1 MLEVNKENP
10 AMQAIASKGRK
21 TYVQFIT
28 VKSLRHIFKRIISV
42 ILERLAILVKNVFQV
57 QK

>member
-1 MLEVNKENP
+1 
-10 AMQAIASKGRK
+10 MQAIASKGRK

-28 VKSLRHIFKRIISV
+28 VKSLRHIFKRIISG
-42 ILERLAILVKNVFQV
+42 ILERLAVLVKNVFQV